1 MAYTWIALDLDGT
14 LTNSQKRISEGTRAA
29 LLRAQE
35 KGVRLALVSGRPTH
49 GVEPLAEAL
58 SMGEFGGYLI
68 SYNGGRI
75 VDYKTREV
83 LYRRSIPEAS
93 LPALCAL
100 PHRYPALTAI
110 VYHGAMLLTEDP
122 ENPYVR
128 FDGGV
133 NHMHIVGVEDLYKAL
148 DFCPAKFLF
157 PGDAGFIARF
167 LPQLQRDMPNL
178 SIYCSEPYY
187 LEVMPPH
194 VDKGDALSALAQK
207 AGLLQEE
214 LLAFGDGFND
224 VSMLRYAGCGV
235 AMGNAQP
242 PTKAAADFV
251 TKTNDED
258 GIVYALQ
265 YFEVL

>member
-58 SMGEFGGYLI
+58 SMGTFGGYLI

-110 VYHGAMLLTEDP
+110 VYHGATLLTEDP
-122 ENPYVR
+122 DNPYVR

-157 PGDAGFIARF
+157 PGDAG
-167 LPQLQRDMPNL
+167 L
-178 SIYCSEPYY
+178 SRGFCRSCS
-187 LEVMPPH
+187 
-194 VDKGDALSALAQK
+194 
-207 AGLLQEE
+207 
-214 LLAFGDGFND
+214 
-224 VSMLRYAGCGV
+224 
-235 AMGNAQP
+235 
-242 PTKAAADFV
+242 
-251 TKTNDED
+251 
-258 GIVYALQ
+258 GICRT
-265 YFEVL
+265 